1 MERTAYAR
9 LYATVTGAFLVLLG
23 FVSLLSNT
31 EFQARE
37 LTSELLG
44 FYAINGWSGVFHV
57 AAGLLGLLLARPLPR
72 LYALL
77 AGIVF
82 TGLGIWGIL
91 AANGTWLLG
100 GLPANRWAN
109 LVNLLIGLLGIIAYA
124 ASRWDRI
131 TAFTGSLGSRF
142 EKMAENR
149 RQKRRRRKIRKR
161 RTATKSRA

>member
-23 FVSLLSNT
+23 FVGLLENT

-37 LTSELLG
+37 LTSELFG
-44 FYAINGWSGVFHV
+44 FYAINGWTGVFHV
-57 AAGLLGLLLARPLPR
+57 AAGLLGLLLARPLRR

-82 TGLGIWGIL
+82 TCLGVWGIL

-100 GLPANRWAN
+100 GLPANRWVN
-109 LVNLLIGLLGIIAYA
+109 LINLLIGLLGIVAFA

-131 TAFTGSLGSRF
+131 TAWAGGLGGRF
-142 EKMAENR
+142 EQITENR
-149 RQKRRRRKIRKR
+149 RQKRRRRKLRKR
-161 RTATKSRA
+161 RTATGR